1 MKYVIVIDKT
11 ASGYSS
17 WSPDLPGCVATG
29 DSSES
34 TQKTMQEAIQF
45 HIDGMREEGMEIPQ
59 PSGML
64 AYVEVA
70 D

>member
-34 TQKTMQEAIQF
+34 TQKMMQEAIQF